1 MKNITEL
8 RNNLADLF
16 EQIRTDAID
25 VKHAAEMNNTA
36 GKIIASLKVE
46 LDYAAQRDVKPEI
59 KFLDSK

>member
-1 MKNITEL
+1 MENITEL

-46 LDYAAQRDVKPEI
+46 LDYAEQRQVQPDIE
-59 KFLDSK
+59 FLNN